1 MIFYR
6 KGKKGVDKK
15 GNDVM
20 YDLEKKIN
28 NAVFPALQGGP
39 HQHQIGALA
48 VALKQV
54 MTSVG
59 KRYSVSQNRIL
70 LRIDSKLFDK
80 LGQITVSDCSSKFFN
95 CEKSAML

>member
-1 MIFYR
+1 MLSLEISLIVCFFRSGMIFYR

-15 GNDVM
+15 GNDIM

-54 MTSVG
+54 MSVMESFNSLT
-59 KRYSVSQNRIL
+59 KHVLS
-70 LRIDSKLFDK
+70 RIDSEW
-80 LGQITVSDCSSKFFN
+80 LG
-95 CEKSAML
+95 

>member
-15 GNDVM
+15 GNDII

-54 MTSVG
+54 MSVVESFNSLT
-59 KRYSVSQNRIL
+59 KQYRI
-70 LRIDSKLFDK
+70 K
-80 LGQITVSDCSSKFFN
+80 N
-95 CEKSAML
+95 W

>member
-15 GNDVM
+15 GNDIM

-54 MTSVG
+54 MSVYMESFNSLT
-59 KRYSVSQNRIL
+59 KHVLS
-70 LRIDSKLFDK
+70 RIDSEW
-80 LGQITVSDCSSKFFN
+80 LG
-95 CEKSAML
+95 